1 MKHGKGI
8 PMPKKR
14 GREIVADRQ
23 VDDLSTVKT
32 MINGDVIILTSLR
45 AKWRTVE
52 TNEKWRA
59 DNFYSFEDFVK
70 LKSKQYL
77 GGYDKDLVD
86 MKDPIVDKIVSEDR
100 EYEGE
105 VIVTFSAILKTG
117 NNARRVTQWHK

>member
-1 MKHGKGI
+1 MSKDNGI
-8 PMPKKR
+8 PLPKKR
-14 GREIVADRQ
+14 GREITADRLI
-23 VDDLSTVKT
+23 DDLSTVKT
-32 MINGDVIILTSLR
+32 MINGDVIVFTSLR

-59 DNFYSFEDFVK
+59 DNFYSFVDFVK

-86 MKDPIVDKIVSEDR
+86 MKDPVVDKIVSEDR

-105 VIVTFSAILKTG
+105 VVVTFSATLKTG
-117 NNARRVTQWHK
+117 NNARRVTQ

>member
-1 MKHGKGI
+1 MSKDKGI
-8 PMPKKR
+8 PLPKKR
-14 GREIVADRQ
+14 GREIIADRQ
-23 VDDLSTVKT
+23 IDDLSTVKT
-32 MINGDVIILTSLR
+32 KINGDVIVLTSLR

-86 MKDPIVDKIVSEDR
+86 MIDPVVDKIVSEDR

-105 VIVTFSAILKTG
+105 VIVTFSATLKTG
-117 NNARRVTQWHK
+117 NNAKEVTQ

>member
-14 GREIVADRQ
+14 GREITADRLI
-23 VDDLSTVKT
+23 DDLSTVKT
-32 MINGDVIILTSLR
+32 MINGDVIVLLRSERNGEQLKPMKNGGRITS
-45 AKWRTVE
+45 
-52 TNEKWRA
+52 
-59 DNFYSFEDFVK
+59 SFVDFVK

-86 MKDPIVDKIVSEDR
+86 MKDPVVDKIVSEDR

-105 VIVTFSAILKTG
+105 VVVTFSATLKTG

>member
-14 GREIVADRQ
+14 GREIIADRQ

-32 MINGDVIILTSLR
+32 MINGDIIVFTSLR

-59 DNFYSFEDFVK
+59 DNFYSFIDFVK
-70 LKSKQYL
+70 LKSNQYL

-86 MKDPIVDKIVSEDR
+86 MKDPVVDRIVSVDK
-100 EYEGE
+100 EYDGE
-105 VIVTFSAILKTG
+105 VIVTFSATLQKANPTKRI
-117 NNARRVTQWHK
+117 N

>member
-14 GREIVADRQ
+14 GREIIADRQ

-32 MINGDVIILTSLR
+32 MINGDVIVFTSLR

-59 DNFYSFEDFVK
+59 DNFYSFVDFVK

-86 MKDPIVDKIVSEDR
+86 MKDPVVDKVVSEDR

-105 VIVTFSAILKTG
+105 VVVTFSATLKTG
-117 NNARRVTQWHK
+117 NNARRVTQ

>member
-1 MKHGKGI
+1 MSKDKGI
-8 PMPKKR
+8 PLPKKR
-14 GREIVADRQ
+14 GREITADRLI
-23 VDDLSTVKT
+23 DDLSTVKT
-32 MINGDVIILTSLR
+32 MINGDIIVFTSLR

-86 MKDPIVDKIVSEDR
+86 MKDPVVDKIVSEDR

-105 VIVTFSAILKTG
+105 VIVTFSAILKIG
-117 NNARRVTQWHK
+117 NLTRRVTQ

>member
-14 GREIVADRQ
+14 GREIIADRQ
-23 VDDLSTVKT
+23 VDDLSTVKA
-32 MINGDVIILTSLR
+32 MINGDIIVFTSLR
-45 AKWRTVE
+45 AKWRTVQ

-77 GGYDKDLVD
+77 GGYDRDLVD
-86 MKDPIVDKIVSEDR
+86 MKDPVVDKIVSENR
-100 EYEGE
+100 EYDGE
-105 VIVTFSAILKTG
+105 VIVTFSATLKIG
-117 NNARRVTQWHK
+117 NNAKEVTQ

>member
-14 GREIVADRQ
+14 GREIIADRQ

-32 MINGDVIILTSLR
+32 MINGDIIVFTSLR

-59 DNFYSFEDFVK
+59 DNFYCFVDFVK
-70 LKSKQYL
+70 LKSNQYL

-86 MKDPIVDKIVSEDR
+86 MKDPVVDKIVSDDKV
-100 EYEGE
+100 YDGE
-105 VIVTFSAILKTG
+105 VVVTFSATLKTG
-117 NNARRVTQWHK
+117 NNARRVAQ

>member
-1 MKHGKGI
+1 MSKDKGI
-8 PMPKKR
+8 PLPKKR
-14 GREIVADRQ
+14 GREITADRLI
-23 VDDLSTVKT
+23 DDLSTVKT
-32 MINGDVIILTSLR
+32 MINGDVIVFTSLR

-59 DNFYSFEDFVK
+59 DNFYFFVDFVK

-86 MKDPIVDKIVSEDR
+86 MKDPVVDKIVSEDR

-105 VIVTFSAILKTG
+105 VVVTFSATLKTG
-117 NNARRVTQWHK
+117 NNARRVTQ

>member
-1 MKHGKGI
+1 MSKDKGI
-8 PMPKKR
+8 PLPKKR
-14 GREIVADRQ
+14 GREITADRLI
-23 VDDLSTVKT
+23 DDLSTVKT
-32 MINGDVIILTSLR
+32 MINGDVIVFTSLR

-59 DNFYSFEDFVK
+59 DNFYSFVDFVK

-86 MKDPIVDKIVSEDR
+86 MKDPVVDKIVSEDR

-105 VIVTFSAILKTG
+105 VVVTFSATLKTG
-117 NNARRVTQWHK
+117 NNVRRVTQ

>member
-1 MKHGKGI
+1 MSKDKGI
-8 PMPKKR
+8 PLPKKR
-14 GREIVADRQ
+14 GREITADRLI
-23 VDDLSTVKT
+23 DDLSTVKT
-32 MINGDVIILTSLR
+32 MINGDVIVFTSLR

-59 DNFYSFEDFVK
+59 DNFYSFVDFVK

-86 MKDPIVDKIVSEDR
+86 MKDPVVDKIVSEDR

-105 VIVTFSAILKTG
+105 VVVTFSATLKTG
-117 NNARRVTQWHK
+117 NNARRVAQ

>member
-1 MKHGKGI
+1 MKNGKGI

-14 GREIVADRQ
+14 GREITADRLI
-23 VDDLSTVKT
+23 DDLSTVKT
-32 MINGDVIILTSLR
+32 MINGDVIVFTSLR

-59 DNFYSFEDFVK
+59 DNFYSFVDFVK

-86 MKDPIVDKIVSEDR
+86 MKDPVVDKIVSEDR

-105 VIVTFSAILKTG
+105 VVVTFSATLKTG
-117 NNARRVTQWHK
+117 INARRVTQ

>member
-14 GREIVADRQ
+14 GREITADRQ

-32 MINGDVIILTSLR
+32 MINGDIIVFTSLR

-77 GGYDKDLVD
+77 GGYDRDLVD
-86 MKDPIVDKIVSEDR
+86 MKDPVVDKIVSENR
-100 EYEGE
+100 EYDGE
-105 VIVTFSAILKTG
+105 VIVTFSATLKTG
-117 NNARRVTQWHK
+117 NNAKEVTQWYK

>member
-1 MKHGKGI
+1 MKNGKGI

-14 GREIVADRQ
+14 GREITADRLI
-23 VDDLSTVKT
+23 DDLSTVKT
-32 MINGDVIILTSLR
+32 MINGDVIVFTSLR

-86 MKDPIVDKIVSEDR
+86 MKDPVVDKIVSEDR

-105 VIVTFSAILKTG
+105 VVVTFSATLKTG
-117 NNARRVTQWHK
+117 NNVRRVTQ

>member
-1 MKHGKGI
+1 MKNGKGI

-14 GREIVADRQ
+14 GREIIADRQ
-23 VDDLSTVKT
+23 IDDLSTVKT
-32 MINGDVIILTSLR
+32 KINGDVIVLTSRR

-59 DNFYSFEDFVK
+59 DNFYSFVDFVK

-86 MKDPIVDKIVSEDR
+86 MKDPVVDKIVSEDR

-105 VIVTFSAILKTG
+105 VIVTFSAILKIG
-117 NNARRVTQWHK
+117 NLTRRVTQ

>member
-1 MKHGKGI
+1 MSKDNGI
-8 PMPKKR
+8 PLPKKR
-14 GREIVADRQ
+14 GREITADRLI
-23 VDDLSTVKT
+23 DDLSTVKT
-32 MINGDVIILTSLR
+32 MINGDVIVFTSLR

-59 DNFYSFEDFVK
+59 DNFYSFVDFVK

-86 MKDPIVDKIVSEDR
+86 MKDPVVDKIVSEDR

-105 VIVTFSAILKTG
+105 VVVTFSATLKTG
-117 NNARRVTQWHK
+117 INARRVTQ

>member
-1 MKHGKGI
+1 MSKDKGI
-8 PMPKKR
+8 PLPKKR
-14 GREIVADRQ
+14 GREIIADRQ
-23 VDDLSTVKT
+23 IDDLSTVKT
-32 MINGDVIILTSLR
+32 KINGDVIVLTSLR

-86 MKDPIVDKIVSEDR
+86 MKDPVVDKIVSEDR

-105 VIVTFSAILKTG
+105 VIVTFSAILKIG
-117 NNARRVTQWHK
+117 NLTRRVTQ